1 MPTVAIISLCLTA
14 GLLILSFIFR
24 VAGKIRLTIP
34 ILCLL
39 LFSTVL
45 NKWAGE
51 HETLAFIIL
60 FSLLGLTVLSWI
72 VSLIKTIR
80 RKRDEKHFEDDV
92 EWKIRRAREM
102 GVPLDKVQFN
112 EQGDL
117 LDPRTG
123 EPVVYGDGVQYE
135 DTGFHFRYLFIILPF
150 HAPHHLSLSPLP
162 GIPAR
167 SFRLQVC
174 RLSAIKRLD
183 KIDMVHGIDGIV
195 VKLPLPR
202 ALSR

>member
-1 MPTVAIISLCLTA
+1 MPIAAMISLCLTV
-14 GLLILSFIFR
+14 GLFIFSLIFK
-24 VAGKIRLTIP
+24 VAGKLRLTLP

-80 RKRDEKHFEDDV
+80 RKRDEKYFEDDAA
-92 EWKIRRAREM
+92 WQIRQARKM
-102 GVPLDKVQFN
+102 GIPLDKVQFN

-123 EPVVYGDGVQYE
+123 EPVVFGDNA
-135 DTGFHFRYLFIILPF
+135 PF
-150 HAPHHLSLSPLP
+150 KD
-162 GIPAR
+162 I
-167 SFRLQVC
+167 
-174 RLSAIKRLD
+174 
-183 KIDMVHGIDGIV
+183 
-195 VKLPLPR
+195 
-202 ALSR
+202 

>member
-1 MPTVAIISLCLTA
+1 MPIAAIISLCLTA
-14 GLLILSFIFR
+14 GLLILSFMFR

-34 ILCLL
+34 ILCLS

-72 VSLIKTIR
+72 VSLIKAIR
-80 RKRDEKHFEDDV
+80 RKQDEKHFEDDV
-92 EWKIRRAREM
+92 AWQIRQAREM
-102 GVPLDKVQFN
+102 GVSLDKVQFN

-123 EPVVYGDGVQYE
+123 NPVVYGKGVQFK
-135 DTGFHFRYLFIILPF
+135 DI
-150 HAPHHLSLSPLP
+150 
-162 GIPAR
+162 
-167 SFRLQVC
+167 
-174 RLSAIKRLD
+174 
-183 KIDMVHGIDGIV
+183 
-195 VKLPLPR
+195 
-202 ALSR
+202 

>member
-1 MPTVAIISLCLTA
+1 MPIAAVISLCLTA
-14 GLLILSFIFR
+14 GLLILSFIFK

-34 ILCLL
+34 ILCFL

-72 VSLIKTIR
+72 VSLIKAIR
-80 RKRDEKHFEDDV
+80 RKRDEKYIEDDV
-92 EWKIRRAREM
+92 AWQIRRAREM
-102 GVPLDKVQFN
+102 GVPLDNIQFN

-123 EPVVYGDGVQYE
+123 EPVVFGESVQFK
-135 DTGFHFRYLFIILPF
+135 DI
-150 HAPHHLSLSPLP
+150 
-162 GIPAR
+162 
-167 SFRLQVC
+167 
-174 RLSAIKRLD
+174 
-183 KIDMVHGIDGIV
+183 
-195 VKLPLPR
+195 
-202 ALSR
+202 